1 MNKNV
6 VLHSWNVNGL
16 RAAIRKGLENYVA
29 EYAPDILCLQEI
41 KCPADLELPE
51 SLQKTFPHRYLH
63 PADRAGYS
71 GTAIFSKFPVLS
83 VSTNFDSEE
92 AHPQEGRVLTAEFP
106 GVFVVCA
113 YVPNAQNELARL
125 DYRMR
130 WDADF
135 REHLK
140 ALAAKKPVAACGDFN
155 CAHKPIDLANPKSN
169 ERSPGYSIEER
180 NSFTETLAA
189 GFIDTFRAENPTL
202 EKAYSWWSYRMK
214 ARERNVGWRIDY
226 WLVSQALETAFS
238 EAAILP
244 QVEGSDHCPVAV
256 SLPRALFE
264 NQ

>member
-1 MNKNV
+1 
-6 VLHSWNVNGL
+6 
-16 RAAIRKGLENYVA
+16 
-29 EYAPDILCLQEI
+29 
-41 KCPADLELPE
+41 
-51 SLQKTFPHRYLH
+51 
-63 PADRAGYS
+63 
-71 GTAIFSKFPVLS
+71 
-83 VSTNFDSEE
+83 
-92 AHPQEGRVLTAEFP
+92 
-106 GVFVVCA
+106 
-113 YVPNAQNELARL
+113 
-125 DYRMR
+125 MR

>member
-51 SLQKTFPHRYLH
+51 SLQNTFPYRYLH
-63 PADRAGYS
+63 PADKAGYS
-71 GTAIFSKFPVLS
+71 GTAILSKFPVLS

-140 ALAAKKPVAACGDFN
+140 ALAAKKPVAVCGDFN

-189 GFIDTFRAENPTL
+189 GFIDTFRAENPAL

>member
-51 SLQKTFPHRYLH
+51 SLQNTFPYRYLH
-63 PADRAGYS
+63 PADKAGYS
-71 GTAIFSKFPVLS
+71 GTAILSKFPVLS

-140 ALAAKKPVAACGDFN
+140 ALAAKKPVAVCGDFN

-169 ERSPGYSIEER
+169 ERNPGYSIEER

>member
-63 PADRAGYS
+63 PADKAGYS
-71 GTAIFSKFPVLS
+71 GTAILSKFPVLS

-189 GFIDTFRAENPTL
+189 GFIDTFRTENPTL

>member
-51 SLQKTFPHRYLH
+51 SLQNTFPYRYLH
-63 PADRAGYS
+63 PADKAGYS
-71 GTAIFSKFPVLS
+71 GTAILSKFPVLS

>member
-1 MNKNV
+1 MNRNV
-6 VLHSWNVNGL
+6 LLHSWNVNGL

-51 SLQKTFPHRYLH
+51 SLQKAFPYRRLH
-63 PADRAGYS
+63 SADKAGYS
-71 GTAIFSKFPVLS
+71 GTAIFSKFPALS
-83 VSTNFDSEE
+83 ISTNFESAEP
-92 AHPQEGRVLTAEFP
+92 HPQEGRVLTAEFP

-140 ALAAKKPVAACGDFN
+140 QLAKKKPVAACGDFN
-155 CAHKPIDLANPKSN
+155 CAHQPIDLANPKNN
-169 ERSPGYSIEER
+169 ERNPGYSIEER
-180 NSFTETLAA
+180 NSFSETLAA
-189 GFIDTFRAENPTL
+189 GFLDSFRLKNPTL

-226 WLVSQALETAFS
+226 WLLSQALEPIF
-238 EAAILP
+238 ENPEILP

-256 SLPRALFE
+256 SLPRELFV
-264 NQ
+264 

>member
-6 VLHSWNVNGL
+6 LLHSWNVNGL

-51 SLQKTFPHRYLH
+51 SLQSTFPYRWLH
-63 PADRAGYS
+63 PADKAGYS
-71 GTAIFSKFPVLS
+71 GTAVFSKFPALS
-83 VSTNFDSEE
+83 VSYNFDSAEI
-92 AHPQEGRVLTAEFP
+92 HPQEGRVLTVEFP

-140 ALAAKKPVAACGDFN
+140 KLSSQKPVAACGDFN
-155 CAHKPIDLANPKSN
+155 CAHQPIDLANPKSN
-169 ERSPGYSIEER
+169 ERNPGYSIEER
-180 NSFTETLAA
+180 NSFSGTLAA
-189 GFIDTFRAENPTL
+189 GFIDTFRKQNPTL

-226 WLVSQALETAFS
+226 WLVSQALEDAF
-238 EAAILP
+238 ECPEILP
-244 QVEGSDHCPVAV
+244 QVEGSDHCPVSV
-256 SLPRALFE
+256 SLPRELFE
-264 NQ
+264 KA